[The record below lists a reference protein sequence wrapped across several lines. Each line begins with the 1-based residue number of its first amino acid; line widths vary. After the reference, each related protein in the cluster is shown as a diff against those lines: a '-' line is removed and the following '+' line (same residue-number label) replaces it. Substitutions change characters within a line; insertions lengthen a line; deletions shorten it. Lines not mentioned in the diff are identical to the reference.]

1 MRATFLVK
9 QILGLKGV
17 VVSEV
22 SVSEIEVAV
31 NLKLTR
37 AKLSCP
43 KCKYSTRSCYDTK
56 TVDSRW
62 RHLDMGVRQTWLSC
76 SLRRLKC
83 PSHGVITESVPFARP
98 VAESRFTR
106 DFEHLVAWCTAKV
119 DKTTVTKLT
128 RIAWRTVGM
137 ICERVVA
144 EELDPKRLENLFLVG
159 VDEIS
164 YRKHHNY
171 LTLVTNHDSG
181 KIVYGSE
188 GKSASSL
195 DEFFAELGPDRA
207 RKIEAATMDMGP
219 AFAKAFT
226 EHAPGARLCLDPFH
240 IVKLGT
246 EALEEVRKDLWR
258 QMRGLPSPQYAR
270 KFAGARWALLKNP
283 GDLTER
289 QGETLKGIKR
299 SGGALWR
306 AYEMKESLRA
316 IFAGDLTNHE
326 VTELIGRWCSRASRS
341 RIQSFVRL
349 SKTIRTHKDGIM
361 ASIELGISNGRVE
374 GLNNKVRSIIA
385 RCYGLHS
392 AQATLA
398 LVMLS
403 CGPINLQLPYE
414 RRNSST

>member
-1 MRATFLVK
+1 MRATSLVK
-9 QILGLKGV
+9 QILGLNGV
-17 VVSEV
+17 VVRKV
-22 SVSEIEVAV
+22 SLSKGEAVV

-37 AKLSCP
+37 AKLLCP
-43 KCKYSTRSCYDTK
+43 KCKYSTKSCYDTK

-62 RHLDMGVRQTWLSC
+62 RHLDIGAHQTWLSC

-83 PSHGVITESVPFARP
+83 PRHGVITESVPFARP
-98 VAESRFTR
+98 VSESRFTR
-106 DFEHLVAWCTAKV
+106 DFEHLVAWCTSKI

-128 RIAWRTVGM
+128 RISWRTVGM
-137 ICERVVA
+137 ICERVVN

-171 LTLVTNHDSG
+171 LTLVTNHGTG

-195 DEFFAELGPDRA
+195 DQFFHDLGPERA
-207 RKIEAATMDMGP
+207 GKIEAVTMDMGP

-226 EHAPGARLCLDPFH
+226 QHAPGARICLDPFH
-240 IVKLGT
+240 VVKLGT

-258 QMRGLPSPQYAR
+258 QMRKLPSPEYAR

-289 QGETLKGIKR
+289 QGETLKRIKR
-299 SGGALWR
+299 SGGTLYR

-316 IFAGDLTNHE
+316 IFAGDLTTDE
-326 VTELIGRWCSRASRS
+326 VSELISRWCSRASRS
-341 RIQSFVRL
+341 RIQSFTRL

-374 GLNNKVRSIIA
+374 GLNTKVRSIIA

-392 AQATLA
+392 AEATLA

-403 CGPINLQLPYE
+403 CGPIDLKLPYE

>member
-9 QILGLKGV
+9 QILGLKSV

-22 SVSEIEVAV
+22 SLLEGEIVV
-31 NLKLTR
+31 KLKLTR
-37 AKLSCP
+37 AKLACP
-43 KCKYSTRSCYDTK
+43 KCKYKTRFRYDSRSTN
-56 TVDSRW
+56 SRW

-83 PSHGVITESVPFARP
+83 PNHGVITESVPFARA
-98 VAESRFTR
+98 VGESRFTR
-106 DFEHLVAWCTAKV
+106 DFEHLVAWSTSKM

-137 ICERVVA
+137 ICEQVVA

-171 LTLVTNHDSG
+171 LTLVTNHDTG
-181 KIVYGSE
+181 KIVYGAE

-195 DEFFAELGPDRA
+195 DGFFDELGPDRA
-207 RKIEAATMDMGP
+207 AKITAATMDMGP
-219 AFAKAFT
+219 AFAKAFAD
-226 EHAPGARLCLDPFH
+226 HAPGARICLDPFH
-240 IVKLGT
+240 VVKLGT
-246 EALEEVRKDLWR
+246 EALEEVRRDLWR
-258 QMRGLPSPQYAR
+258 QMRKLPSPEYAR

-289 QGETLKGIKR
+289 QGDTLKCIKR
-299 SGGALWR
+299 TGGALWR
-306 AYEMKESLRA
+306 ANEMKESLRA
-316 IFAGDLTNHE
+316 VFGGDLTNDE
-326 VTELIGRWCSRASRS
+326 VSELLERWCSRASRS
-341 RIQSFVRL
+341 RIVSFVRL
-349 SKTIRTHKDGIM
+349 SKTIHSHKAGIM
-361 ASIELGISNGRVE
+361 AAIELGVSNGRVE
-374 GLNNKVRSIIA
+374 GLTTKIRSIIA

-403 CGPINLQLPYE
+403 CGPIDLKLPYE
-414 RRNSST
+414 RAS

>member
-1 MRATFLVK
+1 
-9 QILGLKGV
+9 
-17 VVSEV
+17 
-22 SVSEIEVAV
+22 
-31 NLKLTR
+31 
-37 AKLSCP
+37 
-43 KCKYSTRSCYDTK
+43 
-56 TVDSRW
+56 
-62 RHLDMGVRQTWLSC
+62 
-76 SLRRLKC
+76 
-83 PSHGVITESVPFARP
+83 
-98 VAESRFTR
+98 
-106 DFEHLVAWCTAKV
+106 
-119 DKTTVTKLT
+119 
-128 RIAWRTVGM
+128 M

-144 EELDPKRLENLFLVG
+144 EGLDPKRLENLFLVG

-181 KIVYGSE
+181 KIVYGAE

-195 DEFFAELGPDRA
+195 DQFFHDLGPERSA
-207 RKIEAATMDMGP
+207 KITAATMDMGP

-226 EHAPGARLCLDPFH
+226 QHAPGARLCLDPFH

-258 QMRGLPSPQYAR
+258 QMRRLPSPEYAR

-289 QGETLKGIKR
+289 QGETLKRIKR
-299 SGGALWR
+299 SGGALYR

-316 IFAGDLTNHE
+316 IFAGDLTGDE
-326 VTELIGRWCSRASRS
+326 VSELIGRWRSRASRS
-341 RIQSFVRL
+341 RIQSFTRL

-374 GLNNKVRSIIA
+374 GLNTKVRSIIA

-392 AQATLA
+392 AEATLA

-403 CGPINLQLPYE
+403 CGPIDLKLPYE

>member
-1 MRATFLVK
+1 MRATSLVK

-17 VVSEV
+17 VVSKV
-22 SVSEIEVAV
+22 SVSEGEVRV
-31 NLKLTR
+31 DLKLTR
-37 AKLSCP
+37 TKLLCP
-43 KCKYSTRSCYDTK
+43 KCKYSTMSCYDTK

-62 RHLDMGVRQTWLSC
+62 RHLDMGVRETWLSC

-83 PSHGVITESVPFARP
+83 PRHGVITEAVPFARP

-106 DFEHLVAWCTAKV
+106 DFEHLVAWSTSKI

-181 KIVYGSE
+181 KIVYGAE

-195 DEFFAELGPDRA
+195 DGFFSDLGPERSA
-207 RKIEAATMDMGP
+207 KITAATMDMGP

-226 EHAPGARLCLDPFH
+226 QHAPGARLCLDPFH

-258 QMRGLPSPQYAR
+258 QMRKLPSPEYAR

-289 QGETLKGIKR
+289 QGETLKRIKR
-299 SGGALWR
+299 SGGALYR

-316 IFAGDLTNHE
+316 IFAGDLTTDE
-326 VTELIGRWCSRASRS
+326 VSELIGRWCSRASRS
-341 RIQSFVRL
+341 RIQSFTRL

-374 GLNNKVRSIIA
+374 GLNTKVRSIIA

-392 AQATLA
+392 AEATLA

-403 CGPINLQLPYE
+403 CGPIDLKLPYE